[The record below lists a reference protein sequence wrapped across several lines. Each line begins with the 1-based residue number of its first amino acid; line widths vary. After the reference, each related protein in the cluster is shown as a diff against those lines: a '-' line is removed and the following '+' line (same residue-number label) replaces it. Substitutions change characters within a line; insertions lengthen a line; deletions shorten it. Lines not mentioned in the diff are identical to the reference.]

1 MTPITAVPTRRAS
14 RPESSLL
21 ADVPAPCPPWCQV
34 AAHQETLTE
43 DVVHEGPVVP
53 TLVVPLDD
61 GLDTPG
67 TARLIG
73 ARILADATAAGGVA
87 RPVAQ
92 VIPDSPATEIAEM
105 DATTLRQLVQQLRAH
120 ADALA
125 SLSDELEALGG

>member
-1 MTPITAVPTRRAS
+1 MTPITTAPTPRAS
-14 RPESSLL
+14 HVEPSLL

-34 AAHQETLTE
+34 VTHQETLTE
-43 DVVHEGPVVP
+43 DVVHEGPLVP

-73 ARILADATAAGGVA
+73 ARILADATAAGGIA

-105 DATTLRQLVQQLRAH
+105 DAPTLRRLVRQMRAH
-120 ADALA
+120 ADALEA
-125 SLSDELEALGG
+125 LADELEALGG